1 MEGIDD
7 AVIARRKK
15 EIEVG
20 LSHHQSPPTVRILQ
34 RAQVE
39 TDRTEKIARDLHA
52 AYEHAMKMEIDQW
65 EEIALSLDQTDDSEV
80 NSLLESIQSQNIREA
95 IEKSVMAGRLLREE
109 TQKLITLSKEGSV
122 ELRNTFESLPS
133 LLIGS
138 LNADI
143 LPPGNSNLAEAVGG
157 LARQTIGLMPVAG
170 PVIGYLLVLWDWRRA
185 RSLIAKRVDEFYFY
199 WQDYIEAVVRWTEL
213 ANIFQY
219 PPGLAPEEH

>member
-15 EIEVG
+15 QIEVD
-20 LSHHQSPPTVRILQ
+20 LSDHKSPAAVRILR

-39 TDRTEKIARDLHA
+39 TDRAEKIARDLHA

-65 EEIALSLDQTDDSEV
+65 EEIAQLQTDDSEV
-80 NSLLESIQSQNIREA
+80 DRLLGSIQSQEIREA
-95 IEKSVMAGRLLREE
+95 TEKSVMALRLSLEE
-109 TQKLITLSKEGSV
+109 TQKWITLLKEGSV

-143 LPPGNSNLAEAVGG
+143 LPPGNSNLAEVVGG
-157 LARQTIGLMPVAG
+157 LARQTIGLIPVAG
-170 PVIGYLLVLWDWRRA
+170 PVIGYLVVFWDWRGTRT
-185 RSLIAKRVDEFYFY
+185 RKAKGVDNFHLY
-199 WQDYIEAVVRWTEL
+199 WEDYIEAVVRWTEL

-219 PPGLAPEEH
+219 PPGLAPEEP